1 MTEEKFTKEQIRA
14 LADFWPVFANP
25 KFVYEV
31 QDEVKEKKG
40 VITMPSSSLSSEA
53 KAFNKMIYQE
63 GWVLDG
69 FDWPPQTRPRP
80 FSDVAPRR
88 NEGPLTR
95 WNWPEWAQ
103 TDEFK
108 DLFSKPEALAKASAH
123 QLAKLLTALVRKE
136 RFCEGTMASACSD
149 GLLARITQRA
159 GALV

>member
-1 MTEEKFTKEQIRA
+1 MTSIEFSKEQMRA

-40 VITMPSSSLSSEA
+40 VITMPSSSLSPEA

-63 GWVLDG
+63 GWILDG
-69 FDWPPQTRPRP
+69 FDWP
-80 FSDVAPRR
+80 
-88 NEGPLTR
+88 
-95 WNWPEWAQ
+95 EWTK
-103 TDEFK
+103 TDEFN
-108 DLFSKPEALAKASAH
+108 DLFSKPEALAKAATH
-123 QLAKLLTALVRKE
+123 QLAKLLTALTRKE

-159 GALV
+159 SILL

>member
-1 MTEEKFTKEQIRA
+1 MQSTEPTFSKEQIRA

-25 KFVYEV
+25 KFVYET

-40 VITMPSSSLSSEA
+40 VITMPSRSLSPEA

-63 GWVLDG
+63 GLILEG
-69 FDWPPQTRPRP
+69 FD
-80 FSDVAPRR
+80 
-88 NEGPLTR
+88 
-95 WNWPEWAQ
+95 WPEWAQ

-108 DLFSKPEALAKASAH
+108 DLFSKPEALAKASAD
-123 QLAKLLTALVRKE
+123 QLAMLLTALLRKE

-159 GALV
+159 SILL

>member
-1 MTEEKFTKEQIRA
+1 MSDLVKSEEIEFSKDQIRA

-25 KFVYEV
+25 QFVYEV
-31 QDEVKEKKG
+31 RDEVKEKKG
-40 VITMPSSSLSSEA
+40 VITMPSSSLSPEA

-69 FDWPPQTRPRP
+69 LD
-80 FSDVAPRR
+80 
-88 NEGPLTR
+88 
-95 WNWPEWAQ
+95 WPEWAQ

-108 DLFSKPEALAKASAH
+108 DLFSKPEALAKASAD

-159 GALV
+159 NILI

>member
-1 MTEEKFTKEQIRA
+1 MGVCIKHDFTPEQIRA

-40 VITMPSSSLSSEA
+40 MITMPSSSFSPEA

-63 GWVLDG
+63 GWILDG
-69 FDWPPQTRPRP
+69 FDWP
-80 FSDVAPRR
+80 
-88 NEGPLTR
+88 
-95 WNWPEWAQ
+95 EWTK

-108 DLFSKPEALAKASAH
+108 DLFGKPEALAKASAH
-123 QLAKLLTALVRKE
+123 QLAKLLTALTRKE
-136 RFCEGTMASACSD
+136 RFCEGTMACACAD

-159 GALV
+159 SVLI